1 MDAKVLLSGNEA
13 IARAS
18 YEAGVLVACAYPG
31 TPSTEI
37 LENITRYK
45 EIDASWAPNEKVALE
60 VGIGAS
66 FGGARAIVTMKH
78 VGVNVAADPL
88 FTLSY
93 TGVRGGLVLVT
104 ADDPE
109 LHSSQNEQDNRNF
122 AKFAKVPMFEP
133 SDSQEALDYTKLAFA
148 VSEQFDTP
156 VFLRSTTRISHSK
169 SVVNIADRPQEI
181 PQPKLSRD
189 PAKLVMLPGNARKRH
204 VVVEQ
209 RIKDLEEWS
218 CSQPFNRIED
228 GAGEVGVITSGVS
241 YQYVKE
247 ILPEADVLKIGMV
260 YPLPKQL
267 IRDFAARNH
276 QTLYVV
282 EELDPFIEEQ
292 VRAMGIKVVGKEKL
306 SLCGELTPGRLQQRF
321 FGGSVPTEDSSAEL
335 PQRPPN
341 MCPGCPHRGIFMEL
355 NRAKAYVTGDIGC
368 YTLGFMPPL
377 SAMDTCICMGASIG
391 NATGIS
397 KVLSA
402 EEQRKVVAVIGDS
415 TFLHTGINGLMD
427 MVYNQSTATV
437 IILDNRI
444 TAMTGRQENPASG
457 YTLSEQPSYQ
467 VDLEQLC
474 RAVGVKNVRIIDP
487 YNISLTR
494 KTIRE
499 EMARPEASV
508 IISSRPCVLV
518 PRDNLERRSPLYV
531 DHDKCTGCQA
541 CLRLGCPAI
550 TWDSDKKK
558 SNIDKIICVGCK
570 VCQQTCGF
578 DAFQEYGDQS

>member
-1 MDAKVLLSGNEA
+1 MKKVLLSGNEA
-13 IARAS
+13 IARGA

-37 LENITRYK
+37 LENILQYK

-60 VGIGAS
+60 VGIGAC
-66 FGGARAIVTMKH
+66 FGGARALVTMKH

-133 SDSQEALDYTKLAFA
+133 ADSQEALEFTRLGFA
-148 VSEQFDTP
+148 VSEEFDTP

-169 SVVNIADRPQEI
+169 SVVELGDRVNDLPAPRLE
-181 PQPKLSRD
+181 RN

-204 VVVEQ
+204 TEVEK
-209 RIKDLEEWS
+209 RIVDLEEWS
-218 CSQPFNRIED
+218 SRQPFNRIEK

-247 ILPEADVLKIGMV
+247 ILPAADVLKIGLV
-260 YPLPKQL
+260 YPLPKKL
-267 IRDFAARNH
+267 IREFAA
-276 QTLYVV
+276 QYQEVVVV
-282 EELDPFIEEQ
+282 EELDPFIEDQ
-292 VRAMGIKVVGKEKL
+292 VRAMGIQVTGKDKL
-306 SLCGELTPGRLQQRF
+306 SLCGELTPGRLKQ
-321 FGGSVPTEDSSAEL
+321 GLTGEIVPSEDYSVEI

-341 MCPGCPHRGIFMEL
+341 MCPGCPHRGVFMEL
-355 NRAKAYVTGDIGC
+355 NRAKAFVTGDIGC

-377 SAMDTCICMGASIG
+377 SAMDTCVCMGASIG

-397 KVLSA
+397 KVLDA
-402 EEQRKVVAVIGDS
+402 EEKQKVVAVIGDS

-427 MVYNQSTATV
+427 MVYNKSASTV

-444 TAMTGRQENPASG
+444 TAMTGRQENPTSG
-457 YTLSEQPSYQ
+457 YTLNDQETYR
-467 VDLEQLC
+467 VDIEQLC
-474 RAVGVKNVRIIDP
+474 RAVGVKHVKIIDP
-487 YNISLTR
+487 YNIALTR

-499 EMARPEASV
+499 EMARPEVSV
-508 IISSRPCVLV
+508 IITSRPCMLV
-518 PRDNLERRSPLYV
+518 PRDNLERRTPLFV

-550 TWDSDKKK
+550 TWDPVKKK
-558 SNIDKIICVGCK
+558 SNIDKIICTGCK

-578 DAFQEYGDQS
+578 GAFLEYGD

>member
-1 MDAKVLLSGNEA
+1 MKKVLLSGNEA
-13 IARAS
+13 IARGA

-37 LENITRYK
+37 LENILQYK

-60 VGIGAS
+60 VGIGAC
-66 FGGARAIVTMKH
+66 FGGARALVTMKH

-133 SDSQEALDYTKLAFA
+133 ADSQEALEFTRLGFA
-148 VSEQFDTP
+148 VSEEFDTP

-169 SVVNIADRPQEI
+169 SVVELGERVTDLPAPRLERN
-181 PQPKLSRD
+181 

-204 VVVEQ
+204 TEVEK
-209 RIKDLEEWS
+209 RIVDLEEWS
-218 CSQPFNRIED
+218 SRQPFNRIEK

-247 ILPEADVLKIGMV
+247 ILPAADVLKIGLV
-260 YPLPKQL
+260 YPLPKKL
-267 IRDFAARNH
+267 IREFAA
-276 QTLYVV
+276 QYQEVVVV
-282 EELDPFIEEQ
+282 EELDPFIEDQ
-292 VRAMGIKVVGKEKL
+292 VRAMGIQVTGKDKL
-306 SLCGELTPGRLQQRF
+306 SLCGELTPGRLKQ
-321 FGGSVPTEDSSAEL
+321 GLTGEIVPSEDYSVEI

-341 MCPGCPHRGIFMEL
+341 MCPGCPHRGVFMEL
-355 NRAKAYVTGDIGC
+355 NRAKAFVTGDIGC

-377 SAMDTCICMGASIG
+377 SAMDTCVCMGASIG

-397 KVLSA
+397 KVLDA
-402 EEQRKVVAVIGDS
+402 EEKQKVVAVIGDS

-427 MVYNQSTATV
+427 MVYNKSASTV

-444 TAMTGRQENPASG
+444 TAMTGRQENPTSG
-457 YTLSEQPSYQ
+457 YTLNDQETYR
-467 VDLEQLC
+467 VDIEQLC
-474 RAVGVKNVRIIDP
+474 RAVGVKHVKIIDP
-487 YNISLTR
+487 YNIALTR

-499 EMARPEASV
+499 EMARPEVSV
-508 IISSRPCVLV
+508 IITSRPCMLV
-518 PRDNLERRSPLYV
+518 PRDNLERRTPLFV

-550 TWDSDKKK
+550 TWDPVKKK
-558 SNIDKIICVGCK
+558 SNIDKIICTGCK

-578 DAFQEYGDQS
+578 GAFLEYGD